1 VPVVPLST
9 LPNVSVGDNL
19 NTSTSRRGTRKSS
32 RKIASA
38 SPDIPLRNLVTGTNR
53 RVIRKSSRRAIRYQ
67 VVCGP
72 SEIIEEP
79 AVGSGSV
86 EHMTEQVPRFSIA
99 IKGTM
104 SPPIAEVIDRV
115 HRERVDG
122 KDTLSLAAIIEK
134 EFPPCR
140 VIFIL
145 VMLDEGEEF
154 LDHSAAHQ
162 MSLRVMPEG
171 PAERAVSLFAT
182 PVGRGP
188 GTKAKTESSRMNP
201 GRHQLTQYTN
211 VMHPDVADHRAV
223 VAFDAKVFGPQI
235 PQPCADIS
243 VFGAVGEP
251 VESSRLDDGVRGAL
265 LESFVDIP
273 SDSAFTFAF
282 RFVVLINEVPD
293 DELNIAEALKPVVI
307 FKHIEE
313 DTARKVQQRRAK
325 AKVSSAERILRE
337 PTDGVSVTRP

>member
-1 VPVVPLST
+1 MSVVPLST
-9 LPNVSVGDNL
+9 LPNVPVRINL
-19 NTSTSRRGTRKSS
+19 STSTSRRGIRKSS
-32 RKIASA
+32 LNIASA
-38 SPDIPLRNLVTGTNR
+38 SPDIPLRGLVSGANR

-72 SEIIEEP
+72 SEIIEKP
-79 AVGSGSV
+79 AIGSGSV

-182 PVGRGP
+182 PGP
-188 GTKAKTESSRMNP
+188 GTNAKTESSRMNP

-313 DTARKVQQRRAK
+313 DTARKVQQRRAR

-337 PTDGVSVTRP
+337 PTDGISVSRL